1 MTKRVLVAVDGTEAS
16 NTALEIACALADSYE
31 ANLGLLCVVEPD
43 RITDDLF
50 EGAVVEGVL
59 RKDNYDTW
67 YNTTLRDLGSIRASE
82 QQQRGAYIAR
92 LGEKIANRIV
102 SEAEAYT
109 KDSAAK
115 GIKTF
120 VKSGDVAEAIL
131 NVAKSHDADVI
142 VMGHDQQGRLE
153 SLIKGSVAEKV
164 VREAPCPCLVY
175 CLPKP
180 S

>member
-43 RITDDLF
+43 RISDDLI

-92 LGEKIANRIV
+92 LGEKIASRIV

-115 GIKTF
+115 AIKSF
-120 VKSGDVAEAIL
+120 IRWGNVAEEIVK
-131 NVAKSHDADVI
+131 VAKENNADLI
-142 VMGHDQQGRLE
+142 IMGHDQQGRLE
-153 SLIKGSVAEKV
+153 SLIKSSVAQQVE
-164 VREAPCPCLVY
+164 RDATCPCLIY
-175 CLPKP
+175 CLPKT
-180 S
+180 